1 MRHYVTGLAVLLL
14 VMALGAC
21 GGRDLSTPAA
31 RMVGHWRAD
40 VALVDLRVDAYL
52 GAPGEDGLGTLTIT
66 SDEQDM
72 SGSGTYRVLSEDAEG
87 ERLTAL
93 FTIGGGGQDVT
104 VGVPRDGKTIKV
116 RLPASGAIAEAVGP
130 QVSLTLDYVDGETAP

>member
-1 MRHYVTGLAVLLL
+1 
-14 VMALGAC
+14 
-21 GGRDLSTPAA
+21 
-31 RMVGHWRAD
+31 MVGHWAPM
-40 VALVDLRVDAYL
+40 ALDSVDAYL
-52 GAPGEDGLGTLTIT
+52 GAPATWVRTLTIT

-87 ERLTAL
+87 ESLTAL
-93 FTIGGGGQDVT
+93 FTIGGEGQEVT